1 VILFAYALTPVE
13 TVWASRSYAAYS
25 SVYLAASLMWMRT
38 VEKITPDRW
47 GLTGAAICL
56 VGAGVIRYAP
66 R

>member
-1 VILFAYALTPVE
+1 VILFVYALTRVE
-13 TVWASRSYAAYS
+13 TVSASRSYAAYS
-25 SVYLAASLMWMRT
+25 SIYLAASLWMRT
-38 VEKITPDRW
+38 VEKITPDRC